1 MQLGMN
7 KGLVTAGAL
16 FTALTMLFHPNNT
29 ANVCILKHRFI
40 ENKQNR

>member
-7 KGLVTAGAL
+7 KGIATTGAL
-16 FTALTMLFHPNNT
+16 FTALTMFHPNNI

-40 ENKQNR
+40 ENNQNNY